1 MSNWQVA
8 LAVAAMITATIT
20 VLGAV
25 VAFGRWTGKVDK
37 SLLEFGEFMKEI
49 RADIKN
55 IFKLMPPKPVA
66 GNSPLKLTELG
77 ERMAAFMNAPG
88 WAEARAPALLAQIAG
103 MQDFE
108 VDDLSR
114 NQVRQQHDHD
124 QQFRNLVAS
133 CAYEFGT
140 PPDGALDVLQ
150 VVLRDELLRLR
161 GQQ

>member
-1 MSNWQVA
+1 
-8 LAVAAMITATIT
+8 
-20 VLGAV
+20 
-25 VAFGRWTGKVDK
+25 
-37 SLLEFGEFMKEI
+37 MKEI

-77 ERMAAFMNAPG
+77 ERMAAFMNAAD
-88 WAEARAPALLAQIAG
+88 WAEARAPALLAQIAS
-103 MQDFE
+103 MQAFK

-124 QQFRNLVAS
+124 QQLRNLVAS

-140 PPDGALDVLQ
+140 PLDGALDVLQ

-161 GQQ
+161 DQQ